1 MKIVLFDLGEVLVTL
16 SRDAKDELDTIV
28 GGNHHEVF
36 RGPWFKFMM
45 CSDDRYLLVSD
56 KSEEKM
62 YWHDFFSSMHRF
74 DGKDVRRLT
83 QIYMAIGSWVFND
96 GVRSLMTTL
105 NIRDIKHGII
115 SNAFPSML
123 GVCMSLGLFSSF
135 EPIVLSYIAG
145 RMKPDA
151 EIFHLAMGG
160 YEPSDC
166 VFIDDNLTFAVA
178 ASKLGMHGVW
188 LNVHNSAKA
197 DPSIGVTEV
206 KSLDEFNSK
215 ICSGE
220 IQ

>member
-16 SRDAKDELDTIV
+16 SRDARAELDTIV

-36 RGPWFKFMM
+36 RGPWFRFMM
-45 CSDDRYLLVSD
+45 CRGDRYLLVSD

-62 YWHDFFSSMHRF
+62 YWHDFFTSMHRF
-74 DGKDVRRLT
+74 DGKDVRRLAD
-83 QIYMAIGSWVFND
+83 IYMDHRSWVFND
-96 GVRSLMTTL
+96 GARSLMSTL
-105 NIRDIKHGII
+105 NIRDIKRGII

-123 GVCMSLGLFSSF
+123 GVCMSLGLYSSF
-135 EPIVLSYIAG
+135 NPIVLSYIAG
-145 RMKPDA
+145 KMKPDVGIF
-151 EIFHLAMGG
+151 EIAMEG

-188 LNVHNSAKA
+188 LNAHNSAKA

-206 KSLDEFNSK
+206 KSLDEFSTK

-220 IQ
+220 IA